1 MWKFTHLFTLNVHSV
16 YYEMIINHQ
25 LHSMISQTMAT
36 LAAYSDTDTSKHTL
50 ASVITYIGKH
60 PAGILTRCA
69 SSDNAHS
76 PSLIAK

>member
-1 MWKFTHLFTLNVHSV
+1 MARDLFPNVCSD
-16 YYEMIINHQ
+16 YYEMVINHQ
-25 LHSMISQTMAT
+25 LWSMISQTVAT
-36 LAAYSDTDTSKHTL
+36 LAAYSDIDTSKHTL

-76 PSLIAK
+76 ASLTDIELT